1 MRLKVQAFMRFLTLL
16 ILAWISFTTLA
27 LPQTAKQL
35 VLTHVTVIDATGAPP
50 KQDMTLVITGNRIS
64 ALGTT
69 GKLKIPKAAQAV
81 DARGKFLIPGLWD
94 MHVHVFN
101 NPSGRPPNNWYFPLF
116 MANGV
121 TSVREMW
128 TKLESMKYVSEWR
141 QEFAQGKFV
150 GPRIAAVGTTLDGP
164 APKWPNTDMVAT
176 PEQARQMVRRI
187 KVAGV
192 DFVKVY
198 DKLGRDEYFAIADE
212 AKKQGLPFAG
222 HVPFAVDAGEAS
234 DAGQRSMEHLNM
246 LLESCST
253 EEEELQKA
261 EATWNDEN
269 TKEMLDTFDG
279 QRCRR
284 LFTKLAANHTWQV
297 PTLVENRRYFDADV
311 GHVIGDPRLRY
322 IPAEEQGT
330 WKPYLVRQTNLTNRE
345 KYLREREWEARLNL
359 VAEMRKAGVQFLAG
373 TDVGNS
379 YIFPGFSL
387 HDELTL
393 LVTAGLTPME
403 ALQSATRNPA
413 IFLGKLKEFGTI
425 QNGKLAD
432 LVLLDANPL
441 EDIRNTQKIRAV
453 ILNGR
458 LFDRGELDKLLT
470 QAEADAKKN

>member
-1 MRLKVQAFMRFLTLL
+1 MRFQTLS
-16 ILAWISFTTLA
+16 ILAWISFSPLA

-35 VLTHVTVIDATGAPP
+35 VLTHVTVIDATGATP
-50 KQDMTLVITGNRIS
+50 KQDMTLVITGDRIS
-64 ALGTT
+64 TLGKT
-69 GKLKIPKAAQAV
+69 GKVKVPRAAQAV

-101 NPSGRPPNNWYFPLF
+101 NPSGRPPNDWYFRLF
-116 MANGV
+116 IANGV
-121 TSVREMW
+121 TSLREMW
-128 TKLESMKYVSEWR
+128 TKPEEMKYVSQWR
-141 QEFAQGKFV
+141 QQFALGSFT
-150 GPRIAAVGTTLDGP
+150 GPRIAAVGTVLDGP
-164 APKWPNTDMVAT
+164 TPRWPNTDTVAT

-187 KVAGV
+187 KAAGV

-198 DKLGRDEYFAIADE
+198 DKLGRGEYFAIADE
-212 AKKQGLPFAG
+212 AKKEGFPFAG
-222 HVPFAVDAGEAS
+222 HVPFVIDAGEAS

-253 EEEELQKA
+253 EEEHLQKA
-261 EATWNDEN
+261 EETWNDEN

-279 QRCRR
+279 QKCRR
-284 LFTKLAANHTWQV
+284 LSAKLAANHTWQV
-297 PTLVENRRYFDADV
+297 PTLVWNRRYFDADV
-311 GHVIGDPRLRY
+311 AHVIGDPRLRY
-322 IPAEEQGT
+322 IPADEQGT
-330 WKPYLVRQTNLTNRE
+330 WKPYLLRQAKLTNRE

-359 VAEMRKAGVQFLAG
+359 VGEMRKAGVQFLAG

-387 HDELTL
+387 HEELTL

-413 IFLGKLKEFGTI
+413 IFLGKLRDLGTI
-425 QNGKLAD
+425 QEGKLAD

-458 LFDRGELDKLLT
+458 LLDRGELDKLLT
-470 QAEADAKKN
+470 QAEGDAKKN